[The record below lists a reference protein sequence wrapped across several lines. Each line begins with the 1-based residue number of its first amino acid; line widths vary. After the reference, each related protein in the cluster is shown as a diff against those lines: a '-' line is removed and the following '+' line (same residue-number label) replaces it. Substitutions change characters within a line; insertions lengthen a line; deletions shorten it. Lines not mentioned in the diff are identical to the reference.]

1 MDGNENLVLRE
12 DDGPVRILRL
22 NRPRVL
28 NALNTAVMERLST
41 ELLATAADEAIRVVV
56 LTGNERAFAAGA
68 DIAEMQGK
76 SAVDMLDSAQINA
89 WEAIARFP
97 KPLIGA
103 VSGWALGGGLELAL
117 SCDLLVAAENAR
129 FGQPEINIGVMPGA
143 GGTQRLARVV
153 GKARA
158 MELVLGGQPIDAAT
172 ALSWGLVNR
181 VVPVERCLAD
191 AVSWAK
197 KLAAGPP
204 VAQRLAKE
212 SVLFAFESPLESGLR
227 HERRLFTELFATEDQ
242 KEGMEAFLQKRPPE
256 FRGR

>member
-1 MDGNENLVLRE
+1 MDEALILLE
-12 DDGPVRILRL
+12 DDGPVRIVRL

-28 NALNTAVMERLST
+28 NALNTAVMERLSA
-41 ELLATAADEAIRVVV
+41 ELLAAGRDDSVRVVV

-76 SAVDMLDSAQINA
+76 SSVDMLDSAQINA
-89 WEAIARFP
+89 WEALARFP

-103 VSGWALGGGLELAL
+103 VAGWALGGGFELAL
-117 SCDLLVAAENAR
+117 ACDLLVAAENAR

-143 GGTQRLARVV
+143 GGTQRLTRAV
-153 GKARA
+153 GKVRA
-158 MELVLGGQPIDAAT
+158 MELVLGGRPIDAAT

-181 VVPVERCLAD
+181 VVPVEHCLPD
-191 AVSWAK
+191 AVAWAK
-197 KLAAGPP
+197 ELAAGPP
-204 VAQRLAKE
+204 VAHRLAKE

-227 HERRLFTELFATEDQ
+227 HERRLFTELFATADQ
-242 KEGMEAFLQKRPPE
+242 KEGMEAFLQKRPPD

>member
-1 MDGNENLVLRE
+1 MDEALILLE
-12 DDGPVRILRL
+12 DDGPVRIVRL

-28 NALNTAVMERLST
+28 NALNTAVMERLSA
-41 ELLATAADEAIRVVV
+41 ELLAAGRDDSVRVVV

-76 SAVDMLDSAQINA
+76 SSVDMLDSAQINA
-89 WEAIARFP
+89 WEALARFP

-103 VSGWALGGGLELAL
+103 VAGWALGGGFELAL
-117 SCDLLVAAENAR
+117 ACDLLVAAENAR

-143 GGTQRLARVV
+143 GGTQRLTRAV
-153 GKARA
+153 GKVRA
-158 MELVLGGQPIDAAT
+158 MELVLGGRPIDAAT

-181 VVPVERCLAD
+181 VVPVEHCLPD
-191 AVSWAK
+191 AVAWAK
-197 KLAAGPP
+197 ELAAGPP

-227 HERRLFTELFATEDQ
+227 HERRLFTELFATADQ
-242 KEGMEAFLQKRPPE
+242 KEGMEAFLQKRPPD

>member
-1 MDGNENLVLRE
+1 MDEALILLE
-12 DDGPVRILRL
+12 DDGPVRIVRL

-28 NALNTAVMERLST
+28 NALNTAVMERLSA
-41 ELLATAADEAIRVVV
+41 ELLAAGRDDSVRVVV

-76 SAVDMLDSAQINA
+76 SSVDMLDSAQINA
-89 WEAIARFP
+89 WEALARFP

-103 VSGWALGGGLELAL
+103 VAGWALGGGFELAL
-117 SCDLLVAAENAR
+117 ACYLLVAAENAR

-143 GGTQRLARVV
+143 GGTQRLTRAV
-153 GKARA
+153 GKVRA
-158 MELVLGGQPIDAAT
+158 MELVLGGRPIDAAT

-181 VVPVERCLAD
+181 VVPVEHCLPD
-191 AVSWAK
+191 AVAWAK
-197 KLAAGPP
+197 ELAAGPP

-227 HERRLFTELFATEDQ
+227 HERRLFTELFATADQ
-242 KEGMEAFLQKRPPE
+242 KEGMEAFLQKRPPD

>member
-1 MDGNENLVLRE
+1 MDEALILLE
-12 DDGPVRILRL
+12 DDGPVRIVRL

-28 NALNTAVMERLST
+28 NALNTAVMERLSA
-41 ELLATAADEAIRVVV
+41 ELLAAGRDDSVRVVV

-76 SAVDMLDSAQINA
+76 SSVDMLDSAQINA
-89 WEAIARFP
+89 WEALARFP

-103 VSGWALGGGLELAL
+103 VAGWALGGGFELAL
-117 SCDLLVAAENAR
+117 ACDLLVAAENAR
-129 FGQPEINIGVMPGA
+129 FGQPEFNIGVMPGA
-143 GGTQRLARVV
+143 GGTQRLTRAV
-153 GKARA
+153 GKVRA
-158 MELVLGGQPIDAAT
+158 MELVLGGRPIDAAT

-181 VVPVERCLAD
+181 VVPVEHCLPD
-191 AVSWAK
+191 AVAWAK
-197 KLAAGPP
+197 ELAAGPP

-227 HERRLFTELFATEDQ
+227 HERRLFTELFATADQ
-242 KEGMEAFLQKRPPE
+242 KEGMEAFLQKRPPD

>member
-1 MDGNENLVLRE
+1 MDEALILLE
-12 DDGPVRILRL
+12 DDGPVRIVRL

-28 NALNTAVMERLST
+28 NALNTAVMERLSA
-41 ELLATAADEAIRVVV
+41 ELLAAGRDDSVRVVV

-76 SAVDMLDSAQINA
+76 SSVDMLDSAQINA
-89 WEAIARFP
+89 WEALARFP

-103 VSGWALGGGLELAL
+103 VAGWALGGGFELAL
-117 SCDLLVAAENAR
+117 ACDLLVAAENAR

-143 GGTQRLARVV
+143 GGTQRLTRAV
-153 GKARA
+153 GKVRA
-158 MELVLGGQPIDAAT
+158 MELVLGGRPIDAAA

-181 VVPVERCLAD
+181 VVPVEHCLPD
-191 AVSWAK
+191 AVAWAK
-197 KLAAGPP
+197 ELAAGPP

-227 HERRLFTELFATEDQ
+227 HERRLFTELFATADQ
-242 KEGMEAFLQKRPPE
+242 KEGMEAFLQKRPPD